1 MEINEKTGV
10 ELSIRI
16 NKIANSSLDAIELF
30 KDTPIYNS
38 LLKRRL
44 IAKEFD
50 CDFLNEDK
58 FRLFQLIENEIKQF
72 LLIY

>member
-1 MEINEKTGV
+1 MENNNRAIDPV
-10 ELSIRI
+10 FIRI
-16 NKIANSSLDAIELF
+16 RNIANGSDDAIELF